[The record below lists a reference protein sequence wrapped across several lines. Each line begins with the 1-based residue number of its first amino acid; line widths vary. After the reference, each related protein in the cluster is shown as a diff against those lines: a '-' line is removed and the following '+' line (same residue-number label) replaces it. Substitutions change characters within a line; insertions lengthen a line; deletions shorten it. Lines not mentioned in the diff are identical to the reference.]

1 MAGEL
6 NKSVEANKLI
16 SAPKPIKSSGSI
28 KSSTVDALKVTE
40 PQQAKIPETLPG
52 TSQANST
59 PQTST
64 PQNSTEVRQAVAA
77 IVQDLSKSDTAWT
90 QTASAKL
97 KETVTTRSE
106 NEKAYQDEINVMWVF
121 ATNARVAEFSNVS

>member
-40 PQQAKIPETLPG
+40 PPKQAKIPETLPG
-52 TSQANST
+52 TYHG
-59 PQTST
+59 
-64 PQNSTEVRQAVAA
+64 
-77 IVQDLSKSDTAWT
+77 D
-90 QTASAKL
+90 
-97 KETVTTRSE
+97 TTRSE
-106 NEKAYQDEINVMWVF
+106 NEKAYQDTTNVMWVF

>member
-52 TSQANST
+52 TSQANT
-59 PQTST
+59 T
-64 PQNSTEVRQAVAA
+64 PQNSNEVRQAVAA